1 MKTKYRQYEIS
12 KDRVEFVCELKDAL
26 QNLIDDIKGFN
37 REKGNE
43 EYFKGIPDI
52 LEETIDE
59 LENEIMDDEERVNE
73 YEKEEYESEVRSL
86 NFHDM

>member
-1 MKTKYRQYEIS
+1 MTKTKLYEIA
-12 KDRVEFVCELKDAL
+12 KDRVEFVNELKDAL

-73 YEKEEYESEVRSL
+73 YEKEEYESEYRSL
-86 NFHDM
+86 NQHEL